1 MEKIYNKI
9 IKIGEKWGKGR
20 LGRIVDSINN
30 DPEAG
35 WLFITT
41 ILLLSVLGVG
51 LCILWFYF
59 MIKEGMPV
67 WAIIFDTAIV
77 IFCGWAI
84 VKGIIPMSKKAYR
97 LIDEKREKQ
106 NSVQESDDVH
116 KK

>member
-30 DPEAG
+30 DPEKS
-35 WLFITT
+35 WTF
-41 ILLLSVLGVG
+41 LSLVLIFGGFGIG

-67 WAIIFDTAIV
+67 WAIIFDTTIV

-84 VKGIIPMSKKAYR
+84 VKGIIPMSKKAFK

-106 NSVQESDDVH
+106 NSVQESDDR
-116 KK
+116 K